1 LQGKNLKES
10 LSTILEPLNTVS
22 LLWLEENQKTT
33 ETVSSNTLVRLL
45 KRRLKNVAIV
55 MFSSGRGLTAKVTL
69 SGIRKGSISVA
80 CSDGDC
86 RGVQCV

>member
-33 ETVSSNTLVRLL
+33 ETVSSNTLMTPEE
-45 KRRLKNVAIV
+45 RLKNIGIV

-69 SGIRKGSISVA
+69 SGIR
-80 CSDGDC
+80 DC
-86 RGVQCV
+86 RGV